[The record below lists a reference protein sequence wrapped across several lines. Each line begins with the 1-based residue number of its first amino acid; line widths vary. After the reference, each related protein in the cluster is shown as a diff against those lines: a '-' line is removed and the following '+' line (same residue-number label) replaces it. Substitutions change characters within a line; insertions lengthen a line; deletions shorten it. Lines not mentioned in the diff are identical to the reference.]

1 MDVKGPAHLEQ
12 RQQRFSVG
20 YAIAVIIAL
29 VVIQSLFSGPHT
41 ENLSYSDFKKLVTS
55 QKVTDLV
62 LEDRTITGTLV
73 SKGLE
78 GMLPAEKIAELQRY
92 GGGEH
97 RFVTTRVDDPDL
109 TRELMAANVR
119 FTGRV
124 DNPWFSV
131 LLGWLLPAL
140 LFFGLWGLIM
150 RSMHGQHAGMM
161 AIGKSKARVYVERST
176 GVSFED
182 VAGID
187 EARGELFEA
196 TEEARRALKDDAKAL
211 SAQIVQ
217 KVLGRAA

>member
-41 ENLSYSDFKKLVTS
+41 ENLSYSDFKRLVTN

-97 RFVTTRVDDPDL
+97 RFV
-109 TRELMAANVR
+109 
-119 FTGRV
+119 
-124 DNPWFSV
+124 S
-131 LLGWLLPAL
+131 
-140 LFFGLWGLIM
+140 
-150 RSMHGQHAGMM
+150 
-161 AIGKSKARVYVERST
+161 
-176 GVSFED
+176 
-182 VAGID
+182 
-187 EARGELFEA
+187 
-196 TEEARRALKDDAKAL
+196 
-211 SAQIVQ
+211 
-217 KVLGRAA
+217 RAAVSVTRSSHPLGCLPKPAPTPPGACGDWFPAVPTR